1 MNANESAISSM
12 QLLTSKELAKILNV
26 TTKTL
31 ERWRGT
37 GEGPLF
43 IRISASNVRYRSQ
56 DVEAFIK
63 ARICRNTASVHA
75 GH

>member
-1 MNANESAISSM
+1 MTPNKTLIPSM

-31 ERWRGT
+31 ERWRGA
-37 GEGPLF
+37 GEGPQF
-43 IRISASNVRYRSQ
+43 VRMNHSNIRYRTQ

-63 ARICRNTASVHA
+63 ARVYSNTALIPMDR
-75 GH
+75 

>member
-1 MNANESAISSM
+1 MAATVSPMSSM
-12 QLLTSKELAKILNV
+12 NLLTSKELAKILNV

-31 ERWRGT
+31 ERWRGA

-43 IRISASNVRYRSQ
+43 IRMNSSNIRYRPQ

-63 ARICRNTASVHA
+63 ARVYSNTALVPMDR
-75 GH
+75 

>member
-1 MNANESAISSM
+1 MTANESTISAM

-37 GEGPLF
+37 GEGPRF
-43 IRISASNVRYRSQ
+43 VRISASNVRYRAQ
-56 DVEAFIK
+56 DLEDFIK
-63 ARICRNTASVHA
+63 MRVCISTASVPMDR
-75 GH
+75 